1 MDIHFGGEEG
11 ISERE
16 EEKIVEPIMPV
27 PPRKSTYVMPQKKA
41 QGFLGDVNLLEGAMP
56 AQ

>member
-56 AQ
+56 V